1 MTRVGSSR
9 WERTESEY
17 LAVLQNYLERVPDYF
32 ELREVAGS
40 RNVAKVQENLEGLFR
55 RFYPWG
61 PL

>member
-40 RNVAKVQENLEGLFR
+40 SNVAKVQENLEGLF
-55 RFYPWG
+55 
-61 PL
+61 